1 MKRDIINRL
10 HARFEEYAHDE
21 QGVEYWLARDLQD
34 LLGYTQWRNFLQV
47 VEKAKIA
54 CEQAGQR
61 VQDHFADVS
70 KMVDLGSGSQRDI
83 DDIALTRYA
92 CYLIAQNGDDFL
104 PTITIKAKDF
114 ANEITNF
121 NIKKDDLS
129 TEPQI
134 TMEQNNT
141 DVRQLLTDR
150 GIHPEEL
157 PPAEDVKKLERRV
170 QADEKEITKEIATTA
185 EFPSDNE
192 DTE

>member
-70 KMVDLGSGSQRDI
+70 KMV
-83 DDIALTRYA
+83 ALVVGGGKPIEFDRFGTQSA
-92 CYLIAQNGDDFL
+92 AWLSLVVMVGD
-104 PTITIKAKDF
+104 P
-114 ANEITNF
+114 
-121 NIKKDDLS
+121 
-129 TEPQI
+129 
-134 TMEQNNT
+134 
-141 DVRQLLTDR
+141 
-150 GIHPEEL
+150 
-157 PPAEDVKKLERRV
+157 
-170 QADEKEITKEIATTA
+170 
-185 EFPSDNE
+185 
-192 DTE
+192 